1 MPSRKNSGSPKAIL
15 KTFGWILLA
24 IYVVADFGFVFGL
37 IDANLYKALA
47 PIGMQS
53 FLLLNAVFMSIVI
66 VFLFSFITSL
76 SLFSSASNEAIFLS
90 MPLKSTHLLASRM
103 VTVYAI
109 EAPVAFLIMAVAAG
123 VYGFSSHSSV
133 GFYLTMG
140 INALVLP
147 LVPLALSYAV
157 LVPLMSTSR
166 WLRQKNTIL
175 YLGGFVGLAL
185 ALAFNFYLQETLSQV
200 QDPATIQHMMSQG
213 SISFADMANWWPPAW
228 LALRAIENTLTTGSA
243 TQTQM
248 VAVAATL
255 GNAALSLALCALV
268 ARAFGKSYGKILT
281 TFGESSSIK
290 STIRSQQGSKQG
302 QNIFRARNVFFS
314 LLAREFHLMNRE
326 PMFFLNGPFVILLIP
341 LILILTFIARR
352 NELLNLA
359 LNLRTY
365 FSADSAAYLIP
376 AGFGVFLAS
385 STSITGTSFSR
396 DAKSLYFLKSMPLA
410 PRHIIMAKLAHG
422 LVFAVLGI
430 AIGTLSS
437 ALFLKIA
444 SVDTLIALILAML
457 GSLCLNLA
465 GLAIDMFFPRLSW
478 ENPISAL
485 KQNPNSVIMIL
496 GTMGLIAG
504 LGVLSRALPAEKYFC
519 AILYGIL
526 FSVVSV
532 ILWFVLS
539 NFGVKRFRRMEP

>member
-1 MPSRKNSGSPKAIL
+1 MPSLKNNGSPKAIL
-15 KTFGWILLA
+15 KAFGWIILA
-24 IYVVADFGFVFGL
+24 IYIVADFGFVFGL
-37 IDANLYKALA
+37 IDVNLYKALA

-76 SLFSSASNEAIFLS
+76 SLFSSAPNEAIFLS

-123 VYGFSSHSSV
+123 VYGVNSHSSV
-133 GFYLTMG
+133 GFYFTMG

-185 ALAFNFYLQETLSQV
+185 ALAFNFYLQEMLSTV
-200 QDPATIQHMMSQG
+200 QDPATIQRMMSQG
-213 SISFADMANWWPPAW
+213 SISFADIATWWPPAL
-228 LALRAIENTLTTGSA
+228 LALRAIENTLATSGAAPTT
-243 TQTQM
+243 
-248 VAVAATL
+248 AVAATL
-255 GNAALSLALCALV
+255 GNATLGFALCALIALV
-268 ARAFGKSYGKILT
+268 FGKSYGKILT

-290 STIRSQQGSKQG
+290 GTIKSKRG
-302 QNIFRARNVFFS
+302 QYAFRARNVFFS
-314 LLAREFHLMNRE
+314 LLAREFRLMNRE
-326 PMFFLNGPFVILLIP
+326 PMFFLNGPFVILLFP
-341 LILILTFIARR
+341 LILILTFITRR
-352 NELLNLA
+352 NEMLNLA
-359 LNLRTY
+359 LSLREHLST
-365 FSADSAAYLIP
+365 DSAAYLIP
-376 AGFGVFLAS
+376 AGLGVFLAS
-385 STSITGTSFSR
+385 STSITCTSFSR

-410 PRHIIMAKLAHG
+410 PRHIIMAKLAHS
-422 LVFAVLGI
+422 LVFAALGI
-430 AIGTLSS
+430 AVGTLSS
-437 ALFLKIA
+437 ALFLKIK
-444 SVDTLIALILAML
+444 SVDTLIALFLAML

-465 GLAIDMFFPRLSW
+465 GLVIDTLWPHLSW

-485 KQNPNSVIMIL
+485 KQNPNAVIMIL

-504 LGVLSRALPAEKYFC
+504 LGVLSRALATEKYFF

-526 FSVVSV
+526 FAVGSG

-539 NFGVKRFRRMEP
+539 NYGVKRFRRMEP